1 MNVGV
6 CQLHLRLPENHS
18 LKGKRGVVKSLTGRI
33 ASRFRVTVA
42 ETAEQDAWQRAVIAV
57 GYLSNDPR
65 HTNEVLSK
73 VVDFVTGSRLDVEL
87 LDYKIEII
95 TLDGPSDG

>member
-18 LKGKRGVVKSLTGRI
+18 LKGKRGIVKSLAGRI
-33 ASRFRVTVA
+33 GSRFNVTVA
-42 ETAEQDAWQRAVIAV
+42 ETAEQDTWQRAVLAV

-73 VVDFVTGSRLDVEL
+73 VVDFVTASRLDVEL
-87 LDYKIEII
+87 LDCNIEII
-95 TLDGPSDG
+95 TLDGPPDG

>member
-18 LKGKRGVVKSLTGRI
+18 LKGKRAVVKSLVGRI
-33 ASRFRVTVA
+33 ASRFNVTVA
-42 ETAEQDAWQRAVIAV
+42 EAAEQDAWQRAVIAV

-73 VVDFVTGSRLDVEL
+73 VVDFVTESRLDAEL
-87 LDYKIEII
+87 LNYNIEII

>member
-6 CQLHLRLPENHS
+6 CQLRLRLPENHS
-18 LKGKRGVVKSLTGRI
+18 LKGKRGVVKSLVGRI
-33 ASRFRVTVA
+33 ASRFNVTVA
-42 ETAEQDAWQRAVIAV
+42 EIAEQDAWQRAVIGV

-73 VVDFVTGSRLDVEL
+73 IVDFVTASRLDVEL
-87 LDYKIEII
+87 LDYNIEII
-95 TLDGPSDG
+95 TLEGPPDG